1 MFGRRRVRVI
11 LFASTLFGML
21 GCAMVKEGI
30 NYDQAL
36 RAFKNHQYGIAENH
50 LDTALRN
57 NPGDERAASLLGWV
71 RFKQGRIEE
80 ARKLFTEAYQRNP
93 DNMATMEGLGWIDY
107 LDGQDEK
114 AEKEFKKLIQ
124 FAENHFGNP
133 SWPYYELNDRE
144 IIQSMHSEANY
155 GLGLIA
161 KRRGM
166 WKAARTF
173 FERALNQF
181 NQFISRDII
190 AKELA
195 DSFFHLEEY
204 KPAAIFYKEFL
215 SDNPNDLSLL
225 NRYAWCLYQI
235 GNIEEAKSLY
245 LRSKELSLLAGE
257 YYQKPLGNQSVTQRI
272 YAKRM
277 AEPYYGLAL
286 IYAKE
291 KRFIAAQG
299 ELATALKISPFFHH
313 SEEIVL
319 LLDQYPEWRE
329 KLRLRSLG
337 RPLP

>member
-1 MFGRRRVRVI
+1 MFGRYRFRGALIVSI
-11 LFASTLFGML
+11 LLGML
-21 GCAMVKEGI
+21 GCTTLRGGVD
-30 NYDQAL
+30 YDQAL
-36 RAFKNHQYGIAENH
+36 LAFKNHHYEIAENH
-50 LDTALRN
+50 LDTALRK
-57 NPGDERAASLLGWV
+57 NPGDEKAASLLGWV

-80 ARKLFTEAYQRNP
+80 AGKLFTEAYQRNP
-93 DNMATMEGLGWIDY
+93 ENIATVEGLGWIYY
-107 LDGQDEK
+107 LDGQDEN
-114 AEKEFKKLIQ
+114 AENAFKKLIQ

-155 GLGLIA
+155 ALGLVA

-166 WKAARTF
+166 WKAARTS
-173 FERALNQF
+173 FEQALNQF

-190 AKELA
+190 AKDLA
-195 DSFFHLEEY
+195 DTLFHLEEY
-204 KPAAIFYKEFL
+204 KAAAIFYKEFL
-215 SDNPNDLSLL
+215 SENPNDLSLL

-235 GNIEEAKSLY
+235 GNLAEAKSLY

-272 YAKRM
+272 YAKRI

>member
-1 MFGRRRVRVI
+1 MVGRRGVRVT
-11 LFASTLFGML
+11 LLVSTLFGML
-21 GCAMVKEGI
+21 GCATLNAGI
-30 NYDQAL
+30 DYDQAL
-36 RAFKNHQYGIAENH
+36 RAFKNQHYDIAENH
-50 LDTALRN
+50 LDTALRK

-80 ARKLFTEAYQRNP
+80 AKPLFTEAYQRNP
-93 DNMATMEGLGWIDY
+93 DNMATVEGLGWIYY

-114 AEKEFKKLIQ
+114 AEKAFKKLIQ
-124 FAENHFGNP
+124 FTENHLENP
-133 SWPYYELNDRE
+133 SWPYYEPKDRE
-144 IIQSMHSEANY
+144 VIQSMHSEANY
-155 GLGLIA
+155 ALGLIA
-161 KRRGM
+161 KRRRM
-166 WKAARTF
+166 WKAARDF
-173 FERALNQF
+173 FEQALNQF
-181 NQFISRDII
+181 NQFISRDTI
-190 AKELA
+190 AKDLA
-195 DSFFHLEEY
+195 DTLFHLEEY
-204 KPAAIFYKEFL
+204 KVAAILYKEFL
-215 SDNPNDLSLL
+215 SENPKDLSLL

-286 IYAKE
+286 IYARE